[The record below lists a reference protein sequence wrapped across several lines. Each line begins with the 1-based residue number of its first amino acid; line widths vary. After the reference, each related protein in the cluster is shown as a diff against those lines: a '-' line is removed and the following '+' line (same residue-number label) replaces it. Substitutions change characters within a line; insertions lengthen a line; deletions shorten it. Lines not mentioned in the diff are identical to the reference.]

1 MRLCIFEKKL
11 TMTTILHNPRCG
23 KSRNAVAFF
32 EDKNMEFQIRN
43 YLKEPLSEKE
53 IIDLLK
59 KLDKKAIEIVR
70 TKETIWKELNEDEKS
85 DELSIIGAIVRN
97 PILLER
103 PIIIQEKKAIIGRSQ
118 EQLET
123 I

>member
-1 MRLCIFEKKL
+1 
-11 TMTTILHNPRCG
+11 MTTILHNPRCG
-23 KSRNAVAFF
+23 KSRNAVAFL

-85 DELSIIGAIVRN
+85 DELSIIRAIVRN

-103 PIIIQEKKAIIGRSQ
+103 PIIIQEKKALIGRSQ

>member
-1 MRLCIFEKKL
+1 
-11 TMTTILHNPRCG
+11 MTTILHNPRCG
-23 KSRNAVAFF
+23 KSRNAVAFL
-32 EDKNMEFQIRN
+32 ENKNMEFQIRN

-59 KLDKKAIEIVR
+59 KLDKKAIDIVR
-70 TKETIWKELNEDEKS
+70 TNETIWKELQEVEKS
-85 DELSIIGAIVRN
+85 DELSIIRSIVRN

-118 EQLET
+118 EKLET

>member
-1 MRLCIFEKKL
+1 
-11 TMTTILHNPRCG
+11 MTTILHNPRCG